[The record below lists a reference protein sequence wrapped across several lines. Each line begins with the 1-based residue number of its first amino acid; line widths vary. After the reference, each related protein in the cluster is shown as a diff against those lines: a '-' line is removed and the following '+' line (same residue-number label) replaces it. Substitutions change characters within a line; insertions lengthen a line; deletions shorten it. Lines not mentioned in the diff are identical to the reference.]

1 MDFLKAN
8 SNRYSVRS
16 FSDKDV
22 DDKILTNI
30 VKQAQQAPSWANAQ
44 PWKECIA
51 KVDTLDRIKRV
62 YHNNNIKG
70 LAGDSDFYTMHRNQW
85 GNFARRNMAGWNNDF
100 SHFLINNRVNFGEIS
115 DKLFDAP
122 AVAFLTI
129 EEFNPWSFMT

>member
-44 PWKECIA
+44 PWKVCIA

-62 YHNNNIKG
+62 YH
-70 LAGDSDFYTMHRNQW
+70 
-85 GNFARRNMAGWNNDF
+85 
-100 SHFLINNRVNFGEIS
+100 
-115 DKLFDAP
+115 DAP

>member
-22 DDKILTNI
+22 NDKILTNI

-44 PWKECIA
+44 PWKVCIA

-70 LAGDSDFYTMHRNQW
+70 LAGDSDFYTMHRNQQ

-100 SHFLINNRVNFGEIS
+100 SRFLINNRVNFGEIS

-122 AVAFLTI
+122 AVAFLPLRNLI
-129 EEFNPWSFMT
+129 HGRL

>member
-44 PWKECIA
+44 PWKVCIA

-70 LAGDSDFYTMHRNQW
+70 LAGDSDLYTMHRNQ
-85 GNFARRNMAGWNNDF
+85 
-100 SHFLINNRVNFGEIS
+100 
-115 DKLFDAP
+115 
-122 AVAFLTI
+122 
-129 EEFNPWSFMT
+129 